1 MKERES
7 RQVVTGATAG
17 ERSSSRSRLSV
28 AVPCYGRA
36 MERRS
41 FLRMV
46 GAASI
51 APGIASAS
59 PPNQTGATVLFDDRA
74 MPLTAIRRKPN
85 DPSSLW
91 IRKRDLPRVNGFD
104 VKPQG
109 ACHADICIPIPKT
122 MLDGEWLALTA
133 FAKKAGQAVVS
144 DVDARVWSF
153 GEIQALRGSFLNSRE
168 APDITI
174 PDRRGRPVKLSDFR
188 GKKMLLVTWAS
199 W

>member
-1 MKERES
+1 
-7 RQVVTGATAG
+7 
-17 ERSSSRSRLSV
+17 
-28 AVPCYGRA
+28 

-41 FLRMV
+41 FLRIM

-51 APGIASAS
+51 APGIANAS
-59 PPNQTGATVLFDDRA
+59 TPTPTGATVLFDDRA
-74 MPLTAIRRKPN
+74 TPLTAIRRNPN
-85 DPSSLW
+85 GASSLW

-109 ACHADICIPIPKT
+109 ACRADVCIPIPKSL
-122 MLDGEWLALTA
+122 LDGEWFDLTA
-133 FAKKAGQAVVS
+133 FAKKAGQVVVA

-153 GEIQALRGSFLNSRE
+153 GEIQVLRGSFLNSRV
-168 APDITI
+168 APDVTI
-174 PDRRGRPVKLSDFR
+174 PDRRGRPVKLADFR